1 MDLLT
6 AAIQLWLILSAVL
19 MWGLCGPWRDTW

>member
-6 AAIQLWLILSAVL
+6 IAIQVWLILSAVL
-19 MWGLCGPWRDTW
+19 MWGLWGPWGDS

>member
-6 AAIQLWLILSAVL
+6 VVIQLWLVFSAVL
-19 MWGLCGPWRDTW
+19 MWGFWGPWQDA

>member
-6 AAIQLWLILSAVL
+6 VAIQLWLILSAVL
-19 MWGLCGPWRDTW
+19 MWGLWGPWRDTS

>member
-6 AAIQLWLILSAVL
+6 IGIQLWLLISAVA
-19 MWGLCGPWRDTW
+19 MWGLWGPWQDA

>member
-6 AAIQLWLILSAVL
+6 IGIQLWLVISAVV
-19 MWGLCGPWRDTW
+19 MWGLWGPWQDA

>member
-6 AAIQLWLILSAVL
+6 IGIQLWLVVSAVL
-19 MWGLCGPWRDTW
+19 MWSLWGPWQDA

>member
-6 AAIQLWLILSAVL
+6 IGIQLWLVVGAVV
-19 MWGLCGPWRDTW
+19 MWGLWGPWNDR

>member
-19 MWGLCGPWRDTW
+19 MWGLWGPWRGTS

>member
-6 AAIQLWLILSAVL
+6 IGIQLWLLISAVV
-19 MWGLCGPWRDTW
+19 MWGLWGPWQDV

>member
-6 AAIQLWLILSAVL
+6 IGIQLWLLISAVV
-19 MWGLCGPWRDTW
+19 MWALWGPWQDA

>member
-6 AAIQLWLILSAVL
+6 IGIQLWLLISAVV
-19 MWGLCGPWRDTW
+19 MWGLWGPWQDA

>member
-6 AAIQLWLILSAVL
+6 IGIQLWLVFSAVL
-19 MWGLCGPWRDTW
+19 MWGLWGPWNDG

>member
-6 AAIQLWLILSAVL
+6 IGIQLWLLISAVV
-19 MWGLCGPWRDTW
+19 MWGLWGPWRDA

>member
-6 AAIQLWLILSAVL
+6 IGIQLWLLISTVV
-19 MWGLCGPWRDTW
+19 MWGLWGPWQDA